1 MAHFIAIALQV
12 LMYWNKED
20 TEEMLEELEEVLIV
34 SDFGPNTS
42 LGLTET
48 LRGRIEA
55 GELKAGANLKVSRGA
70 SARLARDPPG

>member
-48 LRGRIEA
+48 LQSSG
-55 GELKAGANLKVSRGA
+55 G
-70 SARLARDPPG
+70 